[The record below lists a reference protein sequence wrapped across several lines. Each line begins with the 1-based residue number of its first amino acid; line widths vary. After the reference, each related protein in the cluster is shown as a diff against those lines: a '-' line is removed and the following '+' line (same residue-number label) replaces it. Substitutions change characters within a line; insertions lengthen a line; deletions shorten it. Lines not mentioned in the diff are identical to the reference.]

1 MLEIINEYM
10 KWSGLH
16 DYYYSEPVLMI
27 YPPNGSKIQVVFPI
41 NLIEHS
47 LLSKK
52 ECVKLI
58 LDNKLKGVRI

>member
-1 MLEIINEYM
+1 MLEIINDYM

-16 DYYYSEPVLMI
+16 DYQYNEPVLMI
-27 YPPNGSKIQVVFPI
+27 YPPNRDAIQVVFPI

-52 ECVKLI
+52 ECVKLV
-58 LDNKLKGVRI
+58 LDNKLKGARI